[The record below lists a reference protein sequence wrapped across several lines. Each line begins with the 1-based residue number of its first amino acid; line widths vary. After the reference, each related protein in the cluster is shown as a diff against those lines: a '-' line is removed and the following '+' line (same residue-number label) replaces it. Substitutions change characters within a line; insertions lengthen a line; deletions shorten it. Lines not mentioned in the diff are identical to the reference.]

1 MTGDPARL
9 QQIVSNLL
17 SIAVKFTPP
26 GGWVEARVR
35 GRGSQLEVCV
45 EDNGRGIEPELL
57 PLIFERFRQ
66 GDASTTR
73 EEGGLGLGLAIVRHL
88 VELHGGVV
96 EAESPGPGA
105 GSKFTVRFPVP
116 AIRPEAREV
125 VRSGLASHGE
135 GLAPRALEGVV
146 VLVVDD
152 QQDAREAIAAVLAS
166 RGARV
171 VSAESASAA
180 LRAIAREPVDVLVSD
195 IAMPESDGF
204 SLIAELRGA
213 GRQLPA
219 LALTAHAGPEER
231 RRILAAGY
239 DWHLPKP
246 VEAADLLF
254 AVAQLSKRS

>member
-1 MTGDPARL
+1 
-9 QQIVSNLL
+9 
-17 SIAVKFTPP
+17 
-26 GGWVEARVR
+26 
-35 GRGSQLEVCV
+35 V
-45 EDNGRGIEPELL
+45 EDDGRGIEPELL

-88 VELHGGVV
+88 VELHRGVV
-96 EAESPGPGA
+96 EAESAGPGA

-116 AIRPEAREV
+116 AVRPEAREV
-125 VRSGLASHGE
+125 VRRGLASHAE
-135 GLAPRALEGVV
+135 ALAPGALEGVV

-152 QQDAREAIAAVLAS
+152 QQDAREAIAAVIES

-171 VSAESASAA
+171 VSVESASEA
-180 LRAIAREPVDVLVSD
+180 LRALAREPVDVLVSD
-195 IAMPESDGF
+195 IAMPIVDGF
-204 SLIAELRGA
+204 ALITELRAA
-213 GRQLPA
+213 GRHVPA

-239 DWHLPKP
+239 DWHLAKP

-254 AVAQLSKRS
+254 AVAQLSKRA